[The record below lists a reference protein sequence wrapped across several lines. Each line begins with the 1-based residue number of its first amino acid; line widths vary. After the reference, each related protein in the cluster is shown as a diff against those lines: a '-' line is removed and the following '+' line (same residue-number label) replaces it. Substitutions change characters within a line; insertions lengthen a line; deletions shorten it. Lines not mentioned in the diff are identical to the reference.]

1 MTNVQYQDQIRS
13 MIQYKQSQSKGNQES
28 IIVSLEELDKPVS
41 SNEIKQHL
49 DQKALQKAQ
58 SEADLKHSNAEIT
71 DSEIQEYI
79 NKNGKSMNLRTVQR
93 WLTGLVKQGF
103 VDKKNNKYSLSVTGK
118 REIQFREF
126 AQGYGGD
133 GSEIYD
139 GLSFSDYKYTR
150 EKPKEV
156 SGNIWNLCRL
166 LSNRSWTTHN
176 S

>member
-1 MTNVQYQDQIRS
+1 

-28 IIVSLEELDKPVS
+28 IVVALEELDKPVS

-58 SEADLKHSNAEIT
+58 SEADLKHNNAEIT

-93 WLTGLVKQGF
+93 WLTGLAKQGF

-126 AQGYGGD
+126 AQGYGGMALKYIMD
-133 GSEIYD
+133 CHFPTINTPEKNLKRLVEIFGTYVI
-139 GLSFSDYKYTR
+139 Y
-150 EKPKEV
+150 
-156 SGNIWNLCRL
+156 CC
-166 LSNRSWTTHN
+166 NRVCTTDN